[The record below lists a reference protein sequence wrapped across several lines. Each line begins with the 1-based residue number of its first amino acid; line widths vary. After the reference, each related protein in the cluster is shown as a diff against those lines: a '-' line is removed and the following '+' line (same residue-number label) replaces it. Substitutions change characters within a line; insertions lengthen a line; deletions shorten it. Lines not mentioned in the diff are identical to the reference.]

1 MDRSRFAASMNHANI
16 ILKPRIKAMEPV
28 ADRLAVPKQNCDCF
42 SIDNPPFCQAAN
54 LSMGSESHR
63 RYLYRLA
70 DRKACPPPSP
80 DHAVLPLTPLCDNV
94 TRARQPP
101 QAHVFCAFFLDQV
114 RNQTRKCCVVPPSD
128 AGAAIGCRYSVHKL
142 SPAFQHNPR
151 SQSATLPPCGP
162 CTAATK
168 ASAPKQRL
176 SAVWGPGP
184 SPDSEAG
191 PAGFQE
197 KVPCCFDF
205 SKSAQGRP
213 QGVSPIQLLLRGDFG
228 VQNQRR
234 FGGRFRTRAPI
245 HALAPR
251 HRKFLPGL
259 IPASAGGP
267 LLAGGP
273 ARHKYRRLG
282 SVLCWARSAPLG
294 PESGGVGGVITPQS
308 QWRS

>member
-1 MDRSRFAASMNHANI
+1 M
-16 ILKPRIKAMEPV
+16 
-28 ADRLAVPKQNCDCF
+28 
-42 SIDNPPFCQAAN
+42 
-54 LSMGSESHR
+54 
-63 RYLYRLA
+63 
-70 DRKACPPPSP
+70 
-80 DHAVLPLTPLCDNV
+80 TPLCDNV

-142 SPAFQHNPR
+142 SPAFQYNPR

-168 ASAPKQRL
+168 ASGPKQRL

-184 SPDSEAG
+184 GPDSEAG

-197 KVPCCFDF
+197 KVPCRFDF
-205 SKSAQGRP
+205 SKSAKGRP
-213 QGVSPIQLLLRGDFG
+213 QGVSPIQLLLRGDLG
-228 VQNQRR
+228 SEIRGDL
-234 FGGRFRTRAPI
+234 GGRFRTRAPI

-308 QWRS
+308 QWRSSAIRGAPSGAGANDIVPRGSWERTFGWWLPSLCARRCLLRASVDERGGGTAGWAH